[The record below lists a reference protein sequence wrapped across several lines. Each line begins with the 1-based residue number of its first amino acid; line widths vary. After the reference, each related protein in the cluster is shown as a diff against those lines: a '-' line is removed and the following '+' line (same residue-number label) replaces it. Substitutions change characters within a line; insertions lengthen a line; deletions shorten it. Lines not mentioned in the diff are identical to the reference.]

1 MRWIAVDRLCF
12 AFGLMLAASSAASSS
27 VAAYDLSSVERATGV
42 WELSRDD
49 GARKC
54 SIQLRAQTAGVG
66 NELGLPP
73 PCRHGMPVLAS
84 VSSWKLSP
92 SGGLDLLARS
102 GAAVLSFAAERNGLA
117 AKGPEGETY
126 ILMTANEATRGE
138 AKPAAHAAAASSQS
152 APAVRSSEIPGRYA
166 VLREGRKDTGCM
178 LTLETSPRGAGS
190 RAQLAP
196 ACRDNG
202 ILVFDPQSWSYLG
215 GKLRLTARKGH
226 SAAFERA
233 PDGTWQKDPKEGGQP
248 LGFRKM

>member
-1 MRWIAVDRLCF
+1 MRLTAVDRLCF
-12 AFGLMLAASSAASSS
+12 AFGLMIAASSAASSS

-54 SIQLRAQTAGVG
+54 SIQLRAQTTGVG

-73 PCRHGMPVLAS
+73 PCRHGLPVLAS

-92 SGGLDLLARS
+92 PGGLDLLAHS
-102 GAAVLSFAAERNGLA
+102 GVPVLSFAAEKNGLA
-117 AKGPEGETY
+117 AKGPDGETY
-126 ILMTANEATRGE
+126 ILMTANEAARGA
-138 AKPAAHAAAASSQS
+138 AKPAAHAAAASQS
-152 APAVRSSEIPGRYA
+152 ALAVRPSEIPGRYA

-178 LTLETSPRGAGS
+178 LTLETSPRGSGS

-202 ILVFDPQSWSYLG
+202 ILVFDPQSWSYSG